1 MLLVSYTNANILLI
15 DLYVVVGGG
24 VDYHVDSYVVK
35 FAAGETSVP
44 LNVMI
49 IHDDLCEPN
58 ETFTLEIDQYS
69 IMIEDVNVAHPYHT
83 VVTIVDECKY
93 SSGA

>member
-1 MLLVSYTNANILLI
+1 MVL
-15 DLYVVVGGG
+15 GGG

-49 IHDDLCEPN
+49 VHDDLCEPN
-58 ETFTLEIDQYS
+58 EAFTLEIDQYS
-69 IMIEDVNVAHPYHT
+69 IMIEDVNVAYPDYT
-83 VVTIVDECKY
+83 VVTIVDEC
-93 SSGA
+93 

>member
-1 MLLVSYTNANILLI
+1 M
-15 DLYVVVGGG
+15 VVGGG

-49 IHDDLCEPN
+49 VHDDLCEPN
-58 ETFTLEIDQYS
+58 EAFTLEIDQYS
-69 IMIEDVNVAHPYHT
+69 IMIEDVNVAYPDYT
-83 VVTIVDECKY
+83 VVTIVDEC
-93 SSGA
+93 

>member
-1 MLLVSYTNANILLI
+1 M
-15 DLYVVVGGG
+15 VVGGG

-49 IHDDLCEPN
+49 VHDDLCEPD
-58 ETFTLEIDQYS
+58 EAFTLEIDQYS
-69 IMIEDVNVAHPYHT
+69 IMIEDVNVAYPDYT
-83 VVTIVDECKY
+83 IVTIVDECKY
-93 SSGA
+93 LLYYV

>member
-1 MLLVSYTNANILLI
+1 M
-15 DLYVVVGGG
+15 VVGGG

-49 IHDDLCEPN
+49 IHDDLCELN
-58 ETFTLEIDQYS
+58 EAFTLEIDQYS
-69 IMIEDVNVAHPYHT
+69 IMIEDVNVAYPYHHT
-83 VVTIVDECKY
+83 VVTIVDECMY
-93 SSGA
+93 IFIVLRMSSVDNVSLVIIQ